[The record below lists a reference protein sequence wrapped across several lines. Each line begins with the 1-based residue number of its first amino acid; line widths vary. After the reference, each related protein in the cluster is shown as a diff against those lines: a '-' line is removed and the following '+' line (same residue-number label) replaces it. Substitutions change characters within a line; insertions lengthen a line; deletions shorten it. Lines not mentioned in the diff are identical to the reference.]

1 MFEKIGI
8 LIIGVILGI
17 LGTIIFPWI
26 KTWKKSSED

>member
-8 LIIGVILGI
+8 LIIGIVIGS

-26 KTWKKSSED
+26 KIWKKSSED